1 MPNRLLTQAAR
12 LTLILAGLTASGR
25 TQTSQIVHVEFN
37 MFAGRARPKAE
48 IADAGKAQAI
58 LDSLAIRTAEA
69 SPCSEIPAMPSS
81 PGYTA
86 TLLQF
91 SVPVAQ
97 RRTLIIRNGYI
108 YYDTTLPCYR
118 DPESNLEKL
127 AVATAF
133 QYPDLN
139 APGGPKPMDYLSCM
153 VPDSLHADSEPCT
166 TGLLGAP
173 AGQNARAS
181 LNPHPK
187 VLFSLDGRIRPPKSP
202 LFLWE
207 RPDNSTRP

>member
-1 MPNRLLTQAAR
+1 GTKAGNLLPQTVSEGKRRFQFPCQGRPHRGYFRTHPRGCRKRGRLRIDGSAAHYSGSPVAHSAAGRYIFRAEPAISPINREDYMPNRLLTQAAR

-91 SVPVAQ
+91 
-97 RRTLIIRNGYI
+97 
-108 YYDTTLPCYR
+108 
-118 DPESNLEKL
+118 
-127 AVATAF
+127 
-133 QYPDLN
+133 
-139 APGGPKPMDYLSCM
+139 
-153 VPDSLHADSEPCT
+153 
-166 TGLLGAP
+166 
-173 AGQNARAS
+173 
-181 LNPHPK
+181 
-187 VLFSLDGRIRPPKSP
+187 
-202 LFLWE
+202 
-207 RPDNSTRP
+207 